1 MAIRIRKT
9 GRSVSTYL
17 RVLSAVLVLALCAC
31 GAAAAEGRP
40 GMPGP
45 GEEEERTV
53 DRSVLLTDLAAA
65 RSAADLVN
73 EDLEALGDDTL
84 AAFIAEKW
92 YEIYMN
98 PDYRLYLDGEDDPAE
113 LPVTGKHA
121 FVVLGYELENGEMRD
136 ELKARCN
143 AAAAAAAAFPGSFL
157 VCSGGATGENN
168 PEGHTEAGL
177 MKNYLVRERGIS
189 AERILTDERAQNTLD
204 NAVNTFAILK
214 EQGIGTIT
222 VVTSSYHQHRANIL
236 YETLAEIVRETE
248 GFSVTIAGNF
258 GCRIDA
264 PKGMEKRDAK
274 IAASQL
280 EDMIASLLP

>member
-17 RVLSAVLVLALCAC
+17 RVLSAVLILALCAC

-73 EDLEALGDDTL
+73 EDLEALSDDAL

-98 PDYRLYLDGEDDPAE
+98 PDYRLYLDGEDDPAD

-143 AAAAAAAAFPGSFL
+143 AAAAAAGAFPDSFL

-177 MKNYLVRERGIS
+177 MKDYLVRERGIS

-222 VVTSSYHQHRANIL
+222 VVTSSYHQCRANIL

-280 EDMIASLLP
+280 EDMLASLLP